1 MQQNCQITRCARQ
14 HTMDSALKSAK
25 LRRDLTGN
33 RNGFTHARPA
43 PVWPRFTKVGW
54 ASRWQIRESH
64 FKQLRFRHFRHN
76 RNTKLDSDRCS
87 YRPVNCICTRKYTV
101 YRGSCRFSADVEAS
115 VTWHTGFSQ
124 WRPLFVDSR
133 RQIGRSQNRS
143 RMCEI
148 RLTKLSCA
156 AQQVGIVHFYA
167 VTEIK
172 GFVMSPVMNARV
184 EKFAHINTC
193 GLSVCHTGSREWRV
207 TKIWG
212 PRCKR
217 D

>member
-1 MQQNCQITRCARQ
+1 MYTKTLRGPKGNRVTLPPPNINQTTSRLDRKQKWLHACATGPARQ
-14 HTMDSALKSAK
+14 
-25 LRRDLTGN
+25 
-33 RNGFTHARPA
+33 
-43 PVWPRFTKVGW
+43 RFTKVGW

-64 FKQLRFRHFRHN
+64 SKQLRFRRFRHN
-76 RNTKLDSDRCS
+76 RNTKSDSDRWP
-87 YRPVNCICTRKYTV
+87 YRPENCICTKKYTV
-101 YRGSCRFSADVEAS
+101 HRGSCRFLAGVEAS

-133 RQIGRSQNRS
+133 RQIARSQNRS

-148 RLTKLSCA
+148 RLTKLSCV

-172 GFVMSPVMNARV
+172 GLSCRLWWMGEWSNLLTSTR
-184 EKFAHINTC
+184 
-193 GLSVCHTGSREWRV
+193 GLPVCHMGSCEWRV

-212 PRCKR
+212 PMCKR